1 MSELG
6 KDRTQIKKVIIM
18 DYNLKQLA
26 AIYDTSKYHLRNRM
40 KPHKDKIGKPKNGY
54 DYEADQVELIFSLVR
69 LPSNVLIVQVK
80 KPK

>member
-26 AIYDTSKYHLRNRM
+26 AIYDISKYLMRNKM
-40 KPHKDKIGKPKNGY
+40 KDHKEKIGKPKGY
-54 DYEADQVELIFSLVR
+54 EYDSKQVSLIFELIP
-69 LPSNVLIVQVK
+69 LPSNVQIVQVK
-80 KPK
+80 IQK